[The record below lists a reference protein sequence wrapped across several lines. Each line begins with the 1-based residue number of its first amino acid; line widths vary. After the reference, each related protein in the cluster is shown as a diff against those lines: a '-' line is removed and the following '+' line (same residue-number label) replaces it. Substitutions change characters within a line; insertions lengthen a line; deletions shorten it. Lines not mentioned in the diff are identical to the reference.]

1 MTTGMWA
8 LLGGIVVLGLMHVG
22 LYLILKKI
30 SKRLDEIDPKGK

>member
-22 LYLILKKI
+22 LFFTLKKI
-30 SKRLDEIDPKGK
+30 SKRLDEIDPISK